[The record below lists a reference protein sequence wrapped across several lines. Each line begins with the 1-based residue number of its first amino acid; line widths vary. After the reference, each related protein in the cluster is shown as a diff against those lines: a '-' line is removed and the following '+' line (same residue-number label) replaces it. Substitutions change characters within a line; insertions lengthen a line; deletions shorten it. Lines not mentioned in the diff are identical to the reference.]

1 MKRHLKLPKRNSTLQ
16 SYEFNNN
23 SLIIIGANGSGKSR
37 FGAWI
42 EKNDLNNVHRI
53 GAQRSLQF
61 DEYILLKS
69 YKQAEN
75 LVLTGKEELDK
86 NKSHRWSYGKY
97 TNSLLRDFDAVLS
110 ALIAKKNLES
120 DEYLKEC
127 KELEKNDEQHKP
139 VPKND
144 IDKLYEIWNSIY
156 PHRNIEIK
164 DAQVKVKYKDME
176 YNGNE
181 MSDGERV
188 ALYLICQC
196 LVVPQGKILII
207 DEPEVH
213 LHRSIMNILWREI
226 EKNRPDCFFIYI
238 THDTQFAAGHT
249 HSKKIWIKDFDGNN
263 WDWEFIDKT
272 KLPEECLLDILGNR
286 KNVLFVE
293 GTQNSYDTKIYKKIF
308 DNYYVIPCGSCVKV
322 IEYTKSINSL
332 KDLHHLEAVGLIDR
346 DYRTENEILSLK
358 KDNIY
363 VLDISEVENLFC
375 IEEVLKIVN
384 ENQGFDNDENI
395 NKVKK
400 YIEERFRNGIDKQ
413 INKSITSQIKYLLSI
428 YDLSGKNIDDVQK
441 KFSLIT
447 KEISFD
453 DIKMKVSKE
462 FEEALKNKNYSSI
475 LRLFNEKGLS
485 KNIGNFFN
493 INNNDY
499 CDLIIRLL
507 YSNQSS
513 SIIEGMKK
521 CLPSFK

>member
-1 MKRHLKLPKRNSTLQ
+1 M
-16 SYEFNNN
+16 
-23 SLIIIGANGSGKSR
+23 
-37 FGAWI
+37 
-42 EKNDLNNVHRI
+42 
-53 GAQRSLQF
+53 
-61 DEYILLKS
+61 
-69 YKQAEN
+69 
-75 LVLTGKEELDK
+75 
-86 NKSHRWSYGKY
+86 
-97 TNSLLRDFDAVLS
+97 
-110 ALIAKKNLES
+110 
-120 DEYLKEC
+120 
-127 KELEKNDEQHKP
+127 
-139 VPKND
+139 
-144 IDKLYEIWNSIY
+144 
-156 PHRNIEIK
+156 
-164 DAQVKVKYKDME
+164 
-176 YNGNE
+176 
-181 MSDGERV
+181 
-188 ALYLICQC
+188 
-196 LVVPQGKILII
+196 
-207 DEPEVH
+207 
-213 LHRSIMNILWREI
+213 
-226 EKNRPDCFFIYI
+226 
-238 THDTQFAAGHT
+238 
-249 HSKKIWIKDFDGNN
+249 
-263 WDWEFIDKT
+263 
-272 KLPEECLLDILGNR
+272 
-286 KNVLFVE
+286 
-293 GTQNSYDTKIYKKIF
+293 
-308 DNYYVIPCGSCVKV
+308 IPCGSCVKV

-521 CLPSFK
+521 YLPSFK